1 MAQITLLRATD
12 YIRQPWKNGGGTTTE
27 LARKGDA
34 DRWLWRL
41 SVADVE
47 RSGPFSDFTG
57 YRRLIVLLEGRGMT
71 LSFDNAAPVVLDE
84 RYRPL
89 AFDGGSRTR
98 CDLLDGHIRDMNLIV
113 DAARVDA
120 ALDVCALDEGA
131 ALRAA
136 ASDCALLH
144 AIGGRFNVA
153 IGGDTIA
160 LSPSDTLQVD
170 GCHALPI
177 TATALDAHAVLAWA
191 AIGYR
196 PYSSCSPQI
205 VRVRATRCWRRHTT
219 THLARYP

>member
-1 MAQITLLRATD
+1 MAKITLLRATD

-98 CDLLDGHIRDMNLIV
+98 CDLLDGHIRDRTLIV

>member
-1 MAQITLLRATD
+1 MAKITLLRATD

>member
-1 MAQITLLRATD
+1 MAKITLLRATD

-57 YRRLIVLLEGRGMT
+57 YRRLIVLLEGPGMT

-84 RYRPL
+84 RYRPFV
-89 AFDGGSRTR
+89 FDGGSRTR
-98 CDLLDGHIRDMNLIV
+98 CDLVDGPIRDMNLIV

-120 ALDVCALDEGA
+120 SLDVCALDEGA
-131 ALRAA
+131 SLRAA
-136 ASDCALLH
+136 ASECALLH
-144 AIGGRFNVA
+144 AIGGRFGVT
-153 IGGDTIA
+153 IGADTVA
-160 LSPSDTLQVD
+160 LSPGDTLHVD
-170 GCHALPI
+170 ECHALPI
-177 TATALDAHAVLAWA
+177 TATALDPHAVLAQA

-196 PYSSCSPQI
+196 PYSSRRPQI
-205 VRVRATRCWRRHTT
+205 VRASATRC
-219 THLARYP
+219 

>member
-1 MAQITLLRATD
+1 MAQVTLLRATD

-57 YRRLIVLLEGRGMT
+57 YRRLIVLLEGPGMT

-84 RYRPL
+84 RYRPFV
-89 AFDGGSRTR
+89 FDGGSRTR
-98 CDLLDGHIRDMNLIV
+98 CDLVDGPIRDMNLIV

-120 ALDVCALDEGA
+120 SLDVCALDEGA
-131 ALRAA
+131 SLRAA
-136 ASDCALLH
+136 ASECALLH
-144 AIGGRFNVA
+144 AIGGRFGVT
-153 IGGDTIA
+153 IGADTVA
-160 LSPSDTLQVD
+160 LSPGDTLHVD
-170 GCHALPI
+170 ECHALPI
-177 TATALDAHAVLAWA
+177 TATALDPHAVLAQA

-196 PYSSCSPQI
+196 PYSSCRPQI
-205 VRVRATRCWRRHTT
+205 VRLGATRC
-219 THLARYP
+219 